1 MDIYKQIYIYGGL
14 DRNVTTLTRNYGMYW
29 GLGGWLLTPFLQ
41 KIGRDEADKLR
52 KRVADEIDTTFA
64 SSYVKEVS
72 LGEMLT
78 VEAISVFG
86 LQATGQKYLVNP
98 SRTY

>member
-1 MDIYKQIYIYGGL
+1 V
-14 DRNVTTLTRNYGMYW
+14 R
-29 GLGGWLLTPFLQ
+29 
-41 KIGRDEADKLR
+41 
-52 KRVADEIDTTFA
+52 
-64 SSYVKEVS
+64 EVS

>member
-1 MDIYKQIYIYGGL
+1 
-14 DRNVTTLTRNYGMYW
+14 MYW

>member
-1 MDIYKQIYIYGGL
+1 
-14 DRNVTTLTRNYGMYW
+14 MYW

-64 SSYVKEVS
+64 SSYVKEVAR
-72 LGEMLT
+72 GEMLT